1 MFNMRNNIGKN
12 SIDENMKKEY
22 EKKIEKLAFDLDA
35 VEDEKLEI
43 QNQLKKALSDYHNLS
58 ANIAKREELRFFQL
72 KRGLCEEMIPSL
84 DTISLALKSSE
95 EVSLNEKGR
104 AWLEGITNTL
114 ESIKKI
120 FEGLGLTQYLPKKG
134 DTFDSS
140 IHEAIATVD
149 GGEKGKIFDI
159 VQPGYVLNDIV
170 IRQAKVVVSK

>member
-1 MFNMRNNIGKN
+1 MKNNMNKN
-12 SIDENMKKEY
+12 VIDENIKKEY
-22 EKKIEKLAFDLDA
+22 ENKIEKLALDLDA

-72 KRGLCEEMIPSL
+72 KRGLCEEIIPSL
-84 DTISLALKSSE
+84 DTVSLALRSAQ
-95 EVSLNEKGR
+95 EVSLDEKGK
-104 AWLEGITNTL
+104 AWLEGINHTL
-114 ESIKKI
+114 ENIKKV

-140 IHEAIATVD
+140 IHEAVAVVD
-149 GGEKGKIFDI
+149 GGEKGKIFDV
-159 VQPGYVLNDIV
+159 VQPGYVLNETV